1 MVRSLEDS
9 LAHGTIGCVG
19 SPPMAP
25 APSTAVIGLWRGT
38 TAPVTAEIRVLDG
51 IDGPRRIV
59 WVESGGRTASG
70 FRGMPLSSTIA
81 SVAADAARTALAE
94 RLPLVIQMASSGSD
108 IVEGIAALEGW
119 GSLAKAL
126 VDCSGVVPTIVVV
139 DGPAVSG
146 PALLLGV
153 ADLVVMTEDSYA
165 FVNGPVMVEEFTG
178 VRVTTDELGGSGELA
193 RHTGVPSLVVP
204 TRDAALEAVADLL
217 AYLPDSVDGESPA
230 WPADD
235 PVDRR
240 CPEAGALIPPVS
252 TGSYDVRAVTAAIV
266 DADSMLE
273 IRARWAANVVTAFAT
288 VGGRPIGIVANQ
300 PLALAGTLDIPASQK
315 AARFVA
321 FCDAFNLPILTL
333 VDTPGFYPGKDLEW
347 RGMIRHGAQLVFAY
361 GRATVPRI
369 CVILRKSYGG
379 AYIVMDSKRMGN
391 DVCLAWPWA
400 ELAVMGAG
408 QAAAILQRRATPE
421 ERAAFEAEYAERLL
435 NPFVAAERG
444 FVDAVIDP
452 ADTRREVAAA
462 LVALADKREVL
473 ATRKHGNEP
482 L

>member
-1 MVRSLEDS
+1 MS
-9 LAHGTIGCVG
+9 LAR
-19 SPPMAP
+19 SP
-25 APSTAVIGLWRGT
+25 AVIGLRRGT
-38 TAPVTAEIRVLDG
+38 SAPVTAEVRILDG
-51 IDGPRRIV
+51 STGPRRV
-59 WVESGGRTASG
+59 MWVESGGETASG
-70 FRGMPLSSTIA
+70 FRGAPLSSAISA
-81 SVAADAARTALAE
+81 VAEDAARTARAE
-94 RLPLVIQMASSGSD
+94 HLPLVVQMASSGSD

-119 GSLAKAL
+119 GLLAKAL

-153 ADLVVMTEDSYA
+153 ADLVVMTESSYG

-178 VRVTTDELGGSGELA
+178 VRVTTDELGGAGELA
-193 RHTGVPSLVVP
+193 KHTGVPSLVVAD
-204 TRDAALEAVADLL
+204 RDAAIDAVSDLL
-217 AYLPDSVDGESPA
+217 AYLPGSVDEEPPI
-230 WPADD
+230 WPVDD
-235 PVDRR
+235 PVDRL
-240 CPEAGALIPPVS
+240 CPEAGELIPPVS
-252 TGSYDVRAVTAAIV
+252 TGSYDVRQVAAAIV
-266 DADSMLE
+266 DEDSLLE
-273 IRARWAANVVTAFAT
+273 IRPRWAANVVTAFAT
-288 VGGRPIGIVANQ
+288 VGGRPIGVVANQ

-321 FCDAFNLPILTL
+321 FCDAYNLPILTL

-361 GRATVPRI
+361 ARATVPRI

-421 ERAAFEAEYAERLL
+421 ERAAFEADYAERLL
-435 NPFVAAERG
+435 NPYVAAERG
-444 FVDAVIDP
+444 FIDAVIDP

-462 LVALADKREVL
+462 LAVLADKRESLVS
-473 ATRKHGNEP
+473 RKHGNEP